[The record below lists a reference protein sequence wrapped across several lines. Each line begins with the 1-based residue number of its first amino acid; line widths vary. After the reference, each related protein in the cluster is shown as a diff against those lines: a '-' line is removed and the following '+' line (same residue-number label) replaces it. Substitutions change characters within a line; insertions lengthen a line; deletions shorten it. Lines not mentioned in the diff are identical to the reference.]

1 MTLPEEQRDRQAL
14 FAARLEGELAILEP
28 ASSALRALGAAGA
41 WLVNR
46 GTRELWDWATRTSP
60 NRLSIGS
67 FFASAER
74 AGELRCFAYEL
85 RLGTALK
92 GADHPLG
99 SALRPGTPLQGSKCL
114 TYGWRSNPWQQLTQV
129 RLEGFPGS
137 REAAIL
143 RLDGRFLARQGVPL
157 MRITQQENQVVALAE
172 FGSLAATWLRTLASI
187 HLWSFRAPDPA
198 PPHVPQLLPGRLAGM
213 PSPATCE
220 LDLEDATAGSAVRV
234 RLTRYGNPGQ
244 PPVALVHGYS
254 ASGNTFTHP
263 AIPVPLAQHL
273 WQAGHDVW
281 VLDLRT
287 SAAMRTARHAWRFE
301 DAAFADLPVAL
312 AHIARETGRPVDVFA
327 HCIGAVMLSMALLT
341 DRQALQRFALPAS
354 PGQEADPKR
363 WGEELEALQVNVR
376 RIVLS
381 QKGPALVYCDD
392 NVLRAYFMRVLR
404 RLILPEDYQFHPSE
418 PPRATHT
425 LMDRLL
431 ATLPYP
437 PEEFTRENPRLPWRR
452 ARWAGFRH
460 RMDALYAR
468 DFTLGNLSDKTLD
481 AIDDLFGPLNL
492 ETVAQAIHFA
502 RQNAITDGTGRPFD
516 MSGAVLAARWPHHG
530 TLSIHGADNGLVDVK
545 TLDLMTAQ
553 MAYAGVPYRAH
564 SIEGYGHQDCLI
576 GRRAARDVFPVISD
590 FLQ

>member
-1 MTLPEEQRDRQAL
+1 
-14 FAARLEGELAILEP
+14 
-28 ASSALRALGAAGA
+28 LRAAGA

-46 GTRELWDWATRTSP
+46 GNRELWDWATGALRQP
-60 NRLSIGS
+60 LSLGG
-67 FFASAER
+67 FLASAAR
-74 AGELRCFAYEL
+74 AGETRCFDYAL
-85 RLGTALK
+85 RLGTTLK
-92 GADHPLG
+92 GADHVLARP
-99 SALRPGTPLQGSKCL
+99 LRPGAALRGSKRL
-114 TYGWRSNPWQQLTQV
+114 GYGLRSNPWRQLTQV
-129 RLEGFPGS
+129 HLEGFPGC
-137 REAAIL
+137 REALL

-157 MRITQQENQVVALAE
+157 MRVTQQENHVVALAE
-172 FGSLAATWLRTLASI
+172 FGSLAASWLRTLVSV

-198 PPHVPQLLPGRLAGM
+198 PARTPSLLPGPMRGV
-213 PSPATCE
+213 PAPDVEE
-220 LDLEDATAGSAVRV
+220 LELEDAGAPRCARV
-234 RLTRYGNPGQ
+234 RLTRYANAGR

-263 AIPVPLAQHL
+263 AIPVPLARHL

-287 SAAMRTARHAWRFE
+287 SAAMQSARQPWRFE
-301 DAAFADLPVAL
+301 DAAFADLPVA
-312 AHIARETGRPVDVFA
+312 IARIAAVTGREVDVFA

-341 DRQALQRFALPAS
+341 DPRGLLRYAAPALPEED
-354 PGQEADPKR
+354 PPPKR
-363 WGEELEALQVNVR
+363 WGDALQALQHNVR

-468 DFTLGNLSDKTLD
+468 DFTLGNLTNRTLD

-545 TLDLMTAQ
+545 TLDLMRAQ